1 MAEHNSFLD
10 EVLDEIAADPELYL
24 FFKRLFEN
32 PSYQRLF
39 FIHKDI
45 LFPIWN
51 NTRIPCLFW
60 NSLEDPLKAEEHL
73 RLISTSMEIQE
84 IKREQVY
91 NFLTWSFLSAKDEIK
106 DLIVYGVIR
115 FVRDN
120 LEVKEL
126 VNSEEFSFIKMKQI
140 LGDYSQLN
148 LKILEE
154 LPFDETKIETIKDP
168 ILKSNLNKF
177 IKTIKQGLNK
187 ISGEIFISIIP
198 DVFPDLLTYIHI
210 GGYHHL
216 YNLFQISH
224 LQKHEYEELLTE
236 LHSLK
241 LISNLHNIFWC
252 VNCIDNPIILRTR
265 SELSPRHLKM
275 SCPRCGKLMM
285 MSTAYYL
292 DSILEESIL
301 SKNGLLGVAVAWL
314 LEKNQLEY
322 LAEVYNEY
330 EYDFIVNNKI
340 LIECKM
346 HRNDNI
352 NERNVRMWFEQDIK
366 QLSNHFEK
374 AKNKGV
380 KYAILVYNFEVTSY
394 KAIADE
400 IVRKSCPGAII
411 TDYTHLP
418 TIIEE
423 LKIKS

>member
-1 MAEHNSFLD
+1 MTEQDSFLD
-10 EVLDEIAADPELYL
+10 EVLDEIETNPELSL

-45 LFPIWN
+45 LFPLLNSI
-51 NTRIPCLFW
+51 RIPCLFW
-60 NSLEDPLKAEEHL
+60 NSLDDSSKAKEHL
-73 RLISTSMEIQE
+73 RLISTSMELQE
-84 IKREQVY
+84 IKKEQVY
-91 NFLTWSFLSAKDEIK
+91 NIIGWTLLGVTDVIK
-106 DLIVYGVIR
+106 DLIIYGVIR

-120 LEVKEL
+120 LEVKDL
-126 VNSEEFSFIKMKQI
+126 VNSEEFSFMKMKQV
-140 LGDYSQLN
+140 LGDYSRLN

-154 LPFDETKIETIKDP
+154 LPLDETKVETIKDP
-168 ILKSNLNKF
+168 LLKSNLNRL
-177 IKTIKQGLNK
+177 IKTAKQGFKK
-187 ISGEIFISIIP
+187 ISGELFISIIP
-198 DVFPDLLTYIHI
+198 DIFPDLLTYIHV
-210 GGYHHL
+210 GGYNIL
-216 YNLFQISH
+216 NNL
-224 LQKHEYEELLTE
+224 LQVCGLQRHEYEELLTE

-241 LISNLHNIFWC
+241 LISNLHSIFWC

-265 SELSPRHLKM
+265 SELSPHHLKM

-292 DSILEESIL
+292 DSILEGSIL

-322 LAEVYNEY
+322 SAEVYNEY

-352 NERNVRMWFEQDIK
+352 NERNVSMWFEQDIK

-374 AKNKGV
+374 AKNKGT
-380 KYAILVYNFEVTSY
+380 KYAILVYNFEVTPY
-394 KAIADE
+394 KVIADE

-411 TDYTHLP
+411 TDYTQLP
-418 TIIEE
+418 AIIEK

>member
-1 MAEHNSFLD
+1 M
-10 EVLDEIAADPELYL
+10 EL
-24 FFKRLFEN
+24 
-32 PSYQRLF
+32 
-39 FIHKDI
+39 
-45 LFPIWN
+45 
-51 NTRIPCLFW
+51 
-60 NSLEDPLKAEEHL
+60 
-73 RLISTSMEIQE
+73 QE
-84 IKREQVY
+84 IKREQAY
-91 NFLTWSFLSAKDEIK
+91 NFLTWSFLSAKEEIK

-126 VNSEEFSFIKMKQI
+126 VNLDEFSFIKMKQI
-140 LGDYSQLN
+140 LGDYSRLN

-154 LPFDETKIETIKDP
+154 LPLDETKTETIKDP
-168 ILKSNLNKF
+168 FLKSNLNKF
-177 IKTIKQGLNK
+177 IKTIKQGLKK
-187 ISGEIFISIIP
+187 ISGELFISIVP

-216 YNLFQISH
+216 YNL
-224 LQKHEYEELLTE
+224 LQVSNLQRHKYEELLTE

-241 LISNLHNIFWC
+241 LISNLHSIFWC

-314 LEKNQLEY
+314 LEKNQLECS
-322 LAEVYNEY
+322 AEVYNEY

-346 HRNDNI
+346 HRNDII
-352 NERNVRMWFEQDIK
+352 NERNVRMWFKQDIE

-380 KYAILVYNFEVTSY
+380 KYAILLYNFEVSPY

-400 IVRKSCPGAII
+400 AIRESCPGAII
-411 TDYTHLP
+411 IDYTHLP
-418 TIIEE
+418 AIIEK

>member
-1 MAEHNSFLD
+1 MTEYASFLD
-10 EVLDEIAADPELYL
+10 EVLDEIETNLELSL

-45 LFPIWN
+45 LFPLWKDI
-51 NTRIPCLFW
+51 RIPCLFW
-60 NSLEDPLKAEEHL
+60 NSLEDLSKAKEHL
-73 RLISTSMEIQE
+73 RLISTSMELQE
-84 IKREQVY
+84 IKREQAY
-91 NFLTWSFLSAKDEIK
+91 NFLTWSFLSAKEEIK

-126 VNSEEFSFIKMKQI
+126 VNLDEFSFIKMKQI
-140 LGDYSQLN
+140 LGDYSRLN

-154 LPFDETKIETIKDP
+154 LPLDETKTETIKDP
-168 ILKSNLNKF
+168 FLKSNLNKF
-177 IKTIKQGLNK
+177 IKTIKQGLKK
-187 ISGEIFISIIP
+187 ISGELFISIVP

-216 YNLFQISH
+216 YNL
-224 LQKHEYEELLTE
+224 LQVSNLQRHKYEELLTE

-241 LISNLHNIFWC
+241 LISNLHSIFWC

-275 SCPRCGKLMM
+275 ACIRCGKLMM

-314 LEKNQLEY
+314 LEKNQLEF
-322 LAEVYNEY
+322 LPEAYNEY

-346 HRNDNI
+346 HRNDII
-352 NERNVRMWFEQDIK
+352 NERNVRMWFKQDIE

-380 KYAILVYNFEVTSY
+380 KYAILLYNFEVSPY

-400 IVRKSCPGAII
+400 AIRESCPGAII
-411 TDYTHLP
+411 IDYTHLP
-418 TIIEE
+418 AIIEK